1 MKQFY
6 TLLFF
11 CLGMMFVGCSDDDK
25 NEPQLPGE
33 PGTEVPDGGEFNP
46 ENVGLEYD
54 DGTNCA
60 FNVKIA
66 IDKEGWEMRDAEF
79 FKNRLKTEWDAINER
94 FNKLDKQGALK
105 RNYVFIPDLEDIII
119 YENGKDDKGN
129 NISKHWDVPVDHA
142 DKIDFNKF
150 QCLVVYDF
158 VIQDFEVGKGGGC
171 GDDGKGMSNILVI
184 NPNEENVD
192 KLYDHFDE
200 TKAKTIASITHELGH
215 FRGIWDLYVVNFN
228 GKNNP
233 INGKGFRA
241 PDGIMNDNT
250 YGTLEECY
258 WNEYEL
264 LCLNANLSKKE
275 YRLWDSCMW
284 EYFTDLIEVS
294 VTEDNK
300 PVDGF
305 KLNFYKYESGKINPV
320 VHIAMD
326 NEGSIIRKE
335 ARDLFWH
342 GSAKWQYYSM
352 FLLEAVNAN
361 TGHKGYAFLP
371 YYEPHMQGLK
381 DKCETPING
390 KSIYKMTI
398 DCKK

>member
-1 MKQFY
+1 M
-6 TLLFF
+6 
-11 CLGMMFVGCSDDDK
+11 
-25 NEPQLPGE
+25 
-33 PGTEVPDGGEFNP
+33 
-46 ENVGLEYD
+46 
-54 DGTNCA
+54 
-60 FNVKIA
+60 
-66 IDKEGWEMRDAEF
+66 
-79 FKNRLKTEWDAINER
+79 
-94 FNKLDKQGALK
+94 
-105 RNYVFIPDLEDIII
+105 
-119 YENGKDDKGN
+119 
-129 NISKHWDVPVDHA
+129 DHA

-192 KLYDHFDE
+192 KFYDHFDE

-305 KLNFYKYESGKINPV
+305 KLNFYKYESGK
-320 VHIAMD
+320 
-326 NEGSIIRKE
+326 SIPLYI
-335 ARDLFWH
+335 
-342 GSAKWQYYSM
+342 
-352 FLLEAVNAN
+352 
-361 TGHKGYAFLP
+361 
-371 YYEPHMQGLK
+371 
-381 DKCETPING
+381 
-390 KSIYKMTI
+390 
-398 DCKK
+398 

>member
-1 MKQFY
+1 
-6 TLLFF
+6 
-11 CLGMMFVGCSDDDK
+11 
-25 NEPQLPGE
+25 
-33 PGTEVPDGGEFNP
+33 
-46 ENVGLEYD
+46 
-54 DGTNCA
+54 
-60 FNVKIA
+60 
-66 IDKEGWEMRDAEF
+66 MRG
-79 FKNRLKTEWDAINER
+79 RR
-94 FNKLDKQGALK
+94 
-105 RNYVFIPDLEDIII
+105 
-119 YENGKDDKGN
+119 
-129 NISKHWDVPVDHA
+129 
-142 DKIDFNKF
+142 
-150 QCLVVYDF
+150 
-158 VIQDFEVGKGGGC
+158 
-171 GDDGKGMSNILVI
+171 KGMSNILVI

-192 KLYDHFDE
+192 KFYDHFDE

-305 KLNFYKYESGKINPV
+305 KLNFYKYESGK
-320 VHIAMD
+320 
-326 NEGSIIRKE
+326 SIPLYI
-335 ARDLFWH
+335 
-342 GSAKWQYYSM
+342 
-352 FLLEAVNAN
+352 
-361 TGHKGYAFLP
+361 
-371 YYEPHMQGLK
+371 
-381 DKCETPING
+381 
-390 KSIYKMTI
+390 
-398 DCKK
+398 